1 MQLLNMG
8 GIPPIFFAL
17 IFLFTS
23 EAFAEPPQAPTTWRQ
38 AKFKKTV
45 KQSEDFSCGAASIST
60 LLTYDLE
67 SPTSE
72 ALILKTIKESI
83 SEREW
88 EKSKDFGFSLYDLK
102 ITAEKLGFLSEGFKI
117 DFNTLT
123 RSQYSLIVHLKK
135 GEYQHFVVFR
145 GYINGQIYLSD
156 PNNGDVR
163 LAPDL
168 FLDEWTGYA
177 LAVLDKKNKKNL
189 PAEQQNDFNN
199 SKIQA
204 IRNAITFE
212 HPYWQGLR

>member
-1 MQLLNMG
+1 MHLLNMG
-8 GIPPIFFAL
+8 GIPPIFFVLLFLLTNNAL
-17 IFLFTS
+17 
-23 EAFAEPPQAPTTWRQ
+23 ADAPQAPTTWRQ
-38 AKFKKTV
+38 KKFKKTI

-67 SPTSE
+67 SPASE
-72 ALILKTIKESI
+72 ALILKTIKENI
-83 SEREW
+83 PEQEW

-102 ITAEKLGFLSEGFKI
+102 VAAEKLGFLSDGFKI

-156 PNNGDVR
+156 PNNGEVR

-168 FLDEWTGYA
+168 FLNEWTGYA
-177 LAVLDKKNKKNL
+177 LVVLDKQKNKNPSTDL
-189 PAEQQNDFNN
+189 LNDFNN